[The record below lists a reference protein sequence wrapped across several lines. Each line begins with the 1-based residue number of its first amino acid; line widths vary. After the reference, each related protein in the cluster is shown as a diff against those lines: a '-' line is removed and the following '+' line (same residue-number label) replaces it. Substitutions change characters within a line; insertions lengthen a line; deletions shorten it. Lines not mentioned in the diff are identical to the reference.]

1 LYFFATAESLWIVWL
16 VAIFIGLFNG
26 GFILM
31 SFSVLTDTISYDR
44 MTSGIS
50 REGALSSVYS
60 AVDKIGNALGAAIF
74 LALLSLV
81 GFIES
86 SDGGFPEQSE
96 ATVRGI
102 TLMYILGPAI
112 LHSASI
118 FILNRYRLGVEDLR
132 AA

>member
-1 LYFFATAESLWIVWL
+1 
-16 VAIFIGLFNG
+16 
-26 GFILM
+26 
-31 SFSVLTDTISYDR
+31 